1 MSKNISTADSI
12 RNLAAEVKKGF
23 VKKEAF
29 APIQTAA
36 EKAIKSLDVTGNTI
50 SFFTSTDKTGDAA
63 FTVDFPA
70 EMFLD
75 QTKTEF
81 VPSFAFSAAT
91 YPGSTDPKLDGKP
104 VMVLAVKGENPDSC
118 TYSFLSMAALV
129 DTYKA
134 KAVGKDTSTTVSIA
148 GYEVDVKV
156 NVSAAEG
163 NALTLKE
170 DGLYVSTAKVEA
182 SDTNGNIKVNGKEV
196 TVYTE
201 PANVLHSEDVE
212 DFSAEDIAAMLA
224 D

>member
-1 MSKNISTADSI
+1 MSALSAFLNPTVTT
-12 RNLAAEVKKGF
+12 EE
-23 VKKEAF
+23 KEL
-29 APIQTAA
+29 IVS
-36 EKAIKSLDVTGNTI
+36 KR
-50 SFFTSTDKTGDAA
+50 
-63 FTVDFPA
+63 
-70 EMFLD
+70 FLD
-75 QTKTEF
+75 EKGKPAPFRIRSLTQEENSACSKAATRNIKVNGGYQEKVKTEF

-170 DGLYVSTAKVEA
+170 DGLYVSTANVEA

>member
-1 MSKNISTADSI
+1 MSKNITTADSI

-29 APIQTAA
+29 APIQNAA
-36 EKAIKSLDVTGNTI
+36 EKAIKSLDVT
-50 SFFTSTDKTGDAA
+50 FTSTDKTGDAA

-201 PANVLHSEDVE
+201 PANVLHTEDVE

>member
-1 MSKNISTADSI
+1 MSKQISTKTTI
-12 RNLAAEVKKGF
+12 RNLTTEIKKTFVKKG
-23 VKKEAF
+23 AF
-29 APIQTAA
+29 TPVQTAA
-36 EKAIKSLDVTGNTI
+36 NAAIKSLGVDGNTVN
-50 SFFTSTDKTGDAA
+50 FYTSTDKSGTAA
-63 FTVDFPA
+63 FSVDFPS
-70 EMFLD
+70 ELFLD
-75 QTKTEF
+75 QTKTTF
-81 VPSFAFSAAT
+81 VAKFKFDAAT
-91 YPGSTDPKLDGKP
+91 YPGATDPKLDGKP

-170 DGLYVSTAKVEA
+170 DGLYVSPAKVEA

-201 PANVLHSEDVE
+201 PANVLHTEDVE

>member
-1 MSKNISTADSI
+1 MSKNITTADSI

-29 APIQTAA
+29 TPIQTAA
-36 EKAIKSLDVTGNTI
+36 EKAIKSLDMTGNTI

-201 PANVLHSEDVE
+201 PANVLHTEDVE

>member
-1 MSKNISTADSI
+1 M
-12 RNLAAEVKKGF
+12 
-23 VKKEAF
+23 
-29 APIQTAA
+29 
-36 EKAIKSLDVTGNTI
+36 TGNTI

-104 VMVLAVKGENPDSC
+104 VMVLAVKGESPDSC

-201 PANVLHSEDVE
+201 PANVLHTEDVE
-212 DFSAEDIAAMLA
+212 DFSTEDIAAMLA

>member
-1 MSKNISTADSI
+1 MSKNITTADSI
-12 RNLAAEVKKGF
+12 RNLAAKVKKGF

-170 DGLYVSTAKVEA
+170 DGLYVSTANVEA

>member
-1 MSKNISTADSI
+1 
-12 RNLAAEVKKGF
+12 
-23 VKKEAF
+23 
-29 APIQTAA
+29 
-36 EKAIKSLDVTGNTI
+36 
-50 SFFTSTDKTGDAA
+50 
-63 FTVDFPA
+63 
-70 EMFLD
+70 
-75 QTKTEF
+75 
-81 VPSFAFSAAT
+81 
-91 YPGSTDPKLDGKP
+91 
-104 VMVLAVKGENPDSC
+104 MVLAVKGENPDSC

-201 PANVLHSEDVE
+201 PANVLHTEDVE